1 MISPLLIGQHPF
13 YAVTIGVMRKII
25 VDIMGGDNAPEAP
38 LAAVSKAYHA
48 SKELSFVLVGK
59 KEIMEAYAKK
69 EKWDASRVEIVDA
82 QDVVTNEDHPATFL
96 QVKPNSSLAVAFDQ
110 IAKRDD
116 IDGMVSSGPTGAL
129 LTGGIFKAKR
139 LDGVKRPALI
149 ATLPTKVN
157 GQMVRLVDAGAN
169 MDSKPEY
176 LVQFALMADA
186 YAKVLGI
193 ASPRIG
199 LLSVGMEEGKGNE
212 LTKDVYAKLKAI
224 SSLNFVGNVEG
235 DKVLDGICD
244 IVIADGFAGNVFLKA
259 TEGGA
264 YFVKGLFTAALK
276 RNIFSKFGVLF
287 QLKGIKEAK
296 KPFAAASSACAP
308 LLGCR
313 KLIVKCHGKAD
324 KDTLF
329 SGILETARYA
339 DEDLLGKISD
349 AIASQAE

>member
-1 MISPLLIGQHPF
+1 M
-13 YAVTIGVMRKII
+13 
-25 VDIMGGDNAPEAP
+25 
-38 LAAVSKAYHA
+38 
-48 SKELSFVLVGK
+48 
-59 KEIMEAYAKK
+59 
-69 EKWDASRVEIVDA
+69 
-82 QDVVTNEDHPATFL
+82 
-96 QVKPNSSLAVAFDQ
+96 
-110 IAKRDD
+110 
-116 IDGMVSSGPTGAL
+116 
-129 LTGGIFKAKR
+129 
-139 LDGVKRPALI
+139 
-149 ATLPTKVN
+149 
-157 GQMVRLVDAGAN
+157 
-169 MDSKPEY
+169 
-176 LVQFALMADA
+176 
-186 YAKVLGI
+186 
-193 ASPRIG
+193 
-199 LLSVGMEEGKGNE
+199 
-212 LTKDVYAKLKAI
+212 TKDVYAKLKAI
-224 SSLNFVGNVEG
+224 PSLNFIGNVEG

>member
-13 YAVTIGVMRKII
+13 YAVTIGVMKKII
-25 VDIMGGDNAPEAP
+25 VVMGGDNAPEAP
-38 LAAVSKAYHA
+38 LAAVSKAYQA

-59 KEIMEAYAKK
+59 KEIVEAYAKK

-116 IDGMVSSGPTGAL
+116 IDGMVSTGAL

-224 SSLNFVGNVEG
+224 PSLNFIGNVEG

-296 KPFAAASSACAP
+296 KPFAAASSAYAP